1 MPEGGGGR
9 SRPGSQPARQPAGRR
24 GDHPEEGYC
33 WSGTG
38 RKCCTATNDPDGLE
52 EPTTWRK
59 KLVDAIDEHDDRP
72 DPGLPDLE
80 RAPMGRKT
88 RTAELEE
95 LQEAARSRAM
105 AARAF
110 SQLRRGRYP
119 GLRAADLWEVSRA
132 GSKCPP

>member
-1 MPEGGGGR
+1 MLEDLVHDVVVVVVHLGLVVEGEHQLR
-9 SRPGSQPARQPAGRR
+9 CQ
-24 GDHPEEGYC
+24 C